1 MSATAT
7 VVQAVEV
14 GLTMVMPT
22 LVFGVIVHA
31 GRIAGALATLAR
43 RLRLLAGPTA
53 VPAEPPIEQVAASLR
68 RIGRE
73 LASLPPGT
81 TQVRRRALLL
91 AYDDLL
97 QTACRELAIR
107 HDLGAPLSQWD
118 REVERLRVEECLQEA
133 GLQIRDRR
141 GRAA

>member
-1 MSATAT
+1 VSTTAT
-7 VVQAVEV
+7 VVEAAQV
-14 GLTMVMPT
+14 GLTLVMPT

-31 GRIAGALATLAR
+31 GRIGGLLAALAR
-43 RLRLLAGPTA
+43 RLRLFPDPVP

-68 RIGRE
+68 RVGRE
-73 LASLPPGT
+73 LAILPPGA

-97 QTACRELAIR
+97 QVACRELAIR
-107 HDLGAPLSQWD
+107 HDLGEVGGWD
-118 REVERLRVEECLQEA
+118 REVERLRVEVCLQEA
-133 GLQIRDRR
+133 GLQIRDHR

>member
-1 MSATAT
+1 VSTTAA
-7 VVQAVEV
+7 VVQAAEI
-14 GLTMVMPT
+14 GLTLVMPT

-31 GRIAGALATLAR
+31 GRIASALAALAR
-43 RLRLLAGPTA
+43 RLRLLPDP
-53 VPAEPPIEQVAASLR
+53 VPIPVEPPIEQVAASLR

-73 LASLPPGT
+73 LASLPPGA

-107 HDLGAPLSQWD
+107 HDLGAVLSQWD
-118 REVERLRVEECLQEA
+118 REVERLRVEVCLQDA
-133 GLQIRDRR
+133 GLQITARP

>member
-1 MSATAT
+1 VSTTAA
-7 VVQAVEV
+7 VVEVAEV

-22 LVFGVIVHA
+22 LVFGMIVHA

-43 RLRLLAGPTA
+43 WLRLLPSPAP
-53 VPAEPPIEQVAASLR
+53 VPVEPPIEQVAASLR

-73 LASLPPGT
+73 LASLPPGV

-107 HDLGAPLSQWD
+107 HDLGAVLSGWD
-118 REVERLRVEECLQEA
+118 REVERLRVEVCLQEA

-141 GRAA
+141 GQAA

>member
-1 MSATAT
+1 L
-7 VVQAVEV
+7 V
-14 GLTMVMPT
+14 LPT

-31 GRIAGALATLAR
+31 GRIVGVLATLAR
-43 RLRLLAGPTA
+43 RLRLLRDPPPIP
-53 VPAEPPIEQVAASLR
+53 VEPPIEQVAASLR
-68 RIGRE
+68 RIARE
-73 LASLPPGT
+73 LAGLPPGT

-107 HDLGAPLSQWD
+107 HALGEVLSRWD
-118 REVERLRVEECLQEA
+118 REVERLRVEVCLQEA
-133 GLQIRDRR
+133 GLQIRDRP

>member
-1 MSATAT
+1 VSTTAT

-14 GLTMVMPT
+14 GLTLVLPT

-31 GRIAGALATLAR
+31 GRIVGVLATLAR
-43 RLRLLAGPTA
+43 RLRLLRDPPPIP
-53 VPAEPPIEQVAASLR
+53 VEPPIEQVAASLR
-68 RIGRE
+68 RIARE
-73 LASLPPGT
+73 LAGLPPGT

-107 HDLGAPLSQWD
+107 HDLGEVLSRWD
-118 REVERLRVEECLQEA
+118 REVERLRVEVCLQEA
-133 GLQIRDRR
+133 GLQIRDRP